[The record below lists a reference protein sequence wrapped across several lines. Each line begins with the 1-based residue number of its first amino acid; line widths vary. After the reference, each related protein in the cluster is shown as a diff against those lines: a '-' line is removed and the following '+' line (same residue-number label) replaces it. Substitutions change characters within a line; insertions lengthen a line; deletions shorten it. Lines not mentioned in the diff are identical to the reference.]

1 MSTTSPC
8 ETLIS
13 APILDEPFS
22 PIDKLFDSSPD
33 ADIILRS
40 SECHEFRVPKLYII
54 NSSPVLEKLIRTSSN
69 PGIMATPAGHEP
81 SSPSTVQLNENY
93 TILSSLL
100 TFIFPVSPALPPSI
114 EQTMELL
121 SVAQKYKMD
130 TVLIHIRDRIA
141 RQDPPVIHAENA
153 FYVYSLAQKYRLR
166 DEALQ
171 AARMTLNSPITIEN
185 LEDKLDTM
193 PGSFLHELW
202 KYHQRVRG
210 SLMLDLIEFRRSGA
224 RGTLKDLQC
233 NNLSSFGYPSWLD
246 DYFVSIS
253 KSPAAF
259 DLTRFHMALTRHSAP
274 GGSSPG
280 CTHCASISIETIQ
293 LLWTA
298 LTAVFHK
305 SLRRAE
311 GDLSLVEE
319 EPHTQGYIEPTG
331 ETSPPPEDFNM
342 RHTDVILR
350 SSDGA
355 SFRVHRLVLT
365 TASPFFDDLFSLP
378 QPDED
383 EMIDGIHVVR
393 LSEDKVVLRSLITM
407 LYPIPS
413 VLPDSYDKVLD
424 LLTASQKYDMAAV
437 QSSIRAEVSRKS
449 YPSLSG
455 AEAFRM
461 YAIASGKGLLPEVEN
476 FARLTLDHP
485 MTFESIGDELRLFN
499 GWALRDLVRF
509 RKRCRDSL
517 VSCLESFLDYRDGP
531 SKIWTCCFHSH
542 LLNAQPQA
550 PGQGLLSRW
559 LCDII
564 SQAIKELKQS
574 YTLPLLKQ
582 QNFRKQYM
590 TALQQHITETNCLF
604 CSRVY
609 IMDGDAFWLQVKSK
623 LTIARDKVPVLSN

>member
-1 MSTTSPC
+1 MSPHCLLQSHTLQLRFLVRAYKVKVALTQTNKHHVNFTLPC

-33 ADIILRS
+33 ADIVLRS
-40 SECHEFRVPKLYII
+40 SECREFRVPKLYII
-54 NSSPVLEKLIRTSSN
+54 NSSPVLENLVRTSSH
-69 PGIMATPAGHEP
+69 PGDMAAPVGHEP
-81 SSPSTVQLNENY
+81 SPPTVQLNENY

-141 RQDPPVIHAENA
+141 RQDPPIIHAENA

-171 AARMTLNSPITIEN
+171 AARMTLSSTLTIEN
-185 LEDKLDTM
+185 LEDKLDVM

-274 GGSSPG
+274 GGSSSG

-305 SLRRAE
+305 SLRRV
-311 GDLSLVEE
+311 SN
-319 EPHTQGYIEPTG
+319 
-331 ETSPPPEDFNM
+331 SN
-342 RHTDVILR
+342 
-350 SSDGA
+350 S
-355 SFRVHRLVLT
+355 
-365 TASPFFDDLFSLP
+365 
-378 QPDED
+378 
-383 EMIDGIHVVR
+383 
-393 LSEDKVVLRSLITM
+393 TM
-407 LYPIPS
+407 LR
-413 VLPDSYDKVLD
+413 
-424 LLTASQKYDMAAV
+424 Q
-437 QSSIRAEVSRKS
+437 
-449 YPSLSG
+449 
-455 AEAFRM
+455 
-461 YAIASGKGLLPEVEN
+461 
-476 FARLTLDHP
+476 
-485 MTFESIGDELRLFN
+485 
-499 GWALRDLVRF
+499 W
-509 RKRCRDSL
+509 
-517 VSCLESFLDYRDGP
+517 
-531 SKIWTCCFHSH
+531 
-542 LLNAQPQA
+542 
-550 PGQGLLSRW
+550 
-559 LCDII
+559 
-564 SQAIKELKQS
+564 
-574 YTLPLLKQ
+574 
-582 QNFRKQYM
+582 
-590 TALQQHITETNCLF
+590 
-604 CSRVY
+604 
-609 IMDGDAFWLQVKSK
+609 
-623 LTIARDKVPVLSN
+623 LTIFKG